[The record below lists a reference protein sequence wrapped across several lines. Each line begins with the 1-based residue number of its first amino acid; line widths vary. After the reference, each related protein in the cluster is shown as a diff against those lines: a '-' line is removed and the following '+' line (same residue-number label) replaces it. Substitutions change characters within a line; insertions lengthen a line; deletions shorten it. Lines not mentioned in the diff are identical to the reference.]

1 MKKEIEVEVKPDI
14 KVIGEPS
21 YCLQPGYAFRY
32 KGKEWNP
39 EIITD
44 EAIETSKVIGKQNIH
59 DVDCIVFKDADGNK
73 WAQAIQTCRGT
84 MRKAKEPKKSCASE
98 PKRKP
103 GRPRKASE
111 PARHTSNKLVRFP
124 EGVMTEKEWV
134 ERYADRVE
142 EAKCSWL
149 DFFDRTKFNRMDNDE
164 QKKYEAQLKK
174 KAEKPDYR
182 AYKGDIFY
190 TISKETYLWAKKEK
204 NISEPK
210 RKPGRPRKIKEPI
223 AEPKRKPGRPRKISE
238 PGPLPPMKL
247 GPCPS
252 KECRSSDGCPP
263 DGCPP
268 VSCDVGCDGKKKK
281 AARVE
286 EPREVSFKTKKG
298 VKTFTADKE
307 KAAQRKKEKRAMR
320 YNPIRAAIE
329 KDYQISRGGMIKSP
343 GKFEGEMIYMPYF
356 FGVFMEGG
364 ADGEDERGRI
374 TVSVSKEDKLIF
386 PELGKTRKHVIFKVD
401 DYGFV
406 NELFR
411 R

>member
-204 NISEPK
+204 NISEPAK
-210 RKPGRPRKIKEPI
+210 VIIE
-223 AEPKRKPGRPRKISE
+223 EPKHKPGRPRKISE

-247 GPCPS
+247 GH
-252 KECRSSDGCPP
+252 CPP
-263 DGCPP
+263 KGSAPFG
-268 VSCDVGCDGKKKK
+268 CDVGRQKKNPK
-281 AARVE
+281 VE

>member
-1 MKKEIEVEVKPDI
+1 MKKEIEVEVEPDV

-21 YCLQPGYAFRY
+21 YCLQTGYAFKY

-44 EAIETSKVIGKQNIH
+44 EAIKTSKVIGKQNIH

-73 WAQAIQTCRGT
+73 WAQAIQTCRGK
-84 MRKAKEPKKSCASE
+84 MKKAKEPKKSCASE
-98 PKRKP
+98 PSRYDEDDISLLKSLGFEHSVVSGSVCYIKKDKKGKYTVYLP
-103 GRPRKASE
+103 GDSR
-111 PARHTSNKLVRFP
+111 SNKFEMSYQTSDNSIRTDFKPSTVR
-124 EGVMTEKEWV
+124 GIIKQMKEH
-134 ERYADRVE
+134 
-142 EAKCSWL
+142 
-149 DFFDRTKFNRMDNDE
+149 
-164 QKKYEAQLKK
+164 QK
-174 KAEKPDYR
+174 
-182 AYKGDIFY
+182 
-190 TISKETYLWAKKEK
+190 S
-204 NISEPK
+204 NVS
-210 RKPGRPRKIKEPI
+210 
-223 AEPKRKPGRPRKISE
+223 EPKRKPGRPRKISE

-247 GPCPS
+247 N
-252 KECRSSDGCPP
+252 GCPP
-263 DGCPP
+263 KGAEPLG
-268 VSCDVGCDGKKKK
+268 CDVGKRK
-281 AARVE
+281 RTLPVQ

-374 TVSVSKEDKLIF
+374 TVSVSKEDRLIF
-386 PELGKTRKHVIFKVD
+386 PELGKTRKHVIFNVD

>member
-1 MKKEIEVEVKPDI
+1 MKKEIEVEVEPDV

-204 NISEPK
+204 NISEPAK
-210 RKPGRPRKIKEPI
+210 VIIE
-223 AEPKRKPGRPRKISE
+223 EPKRKPGRPRKASE

-247 GPCPS
+247 N
-252 KECRSSDGCPP
+252 GCPP
-263 DGCPP
+263 KGSAPFG
-268 VSCDVGCDGKKKK
+268 CDVGRQKKNPK
-281 AARVE
+281 VE

-329 KDYQISRGGMIKSP
+329 KDYKISREGIIKSP

-374 TVSVSKEDKLIF
+374 TVSVSKEDRLIF
-386 PELGKTRKHVIFKVD
+386 PELGKTRKHVIFNVD